1 MTLSLRPLTLDTW
14 DDCIDLKVRDDQREF
29 IAPNLYSIAEA
40 QFYPGTVCRAVYADE
55 TMVGFLM
62 YGPDAGYSP
71 PNERDAAYAV
81 VRLMIDQEHQ
91 GKGYGHAAM
100 EAAINEIVA
109 TDRCQSIYLS
119 FTPENARAERLYRR
133 LGFLPTGGVADG
145 EVVFRLA
152 F

>member
-1 MTLSLRPLTLDTW
+1 MAVTLRPLTIDTW
-14 DDCIDLKVRDDQREF
+14 DDCIDLKVRDDQTEF
-29 IAPNLYSIAEA
+29 IASNLYSIAEA

-71 PNERDAAYAV
+71 VNERDAAYAV

-91 GKGYGHAAM
+91 GKGYGYTAM
-100 EAAINEIVA
+100 AAAIGEIRA
-109 TDRCQSIYLS
+109 TARCRYVYLS
-119 FTPENARAERLYRR
+119 FTPENSRAERMYRR
-133 LGFLPTGGVADG
+133 LGFLPTGVVADG
-145 EVVFRLA
+145 ETVVRLM